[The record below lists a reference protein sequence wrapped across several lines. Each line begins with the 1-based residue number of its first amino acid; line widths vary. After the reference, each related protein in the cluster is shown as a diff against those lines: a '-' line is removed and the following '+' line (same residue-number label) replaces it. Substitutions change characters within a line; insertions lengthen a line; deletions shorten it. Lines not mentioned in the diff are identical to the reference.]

1 MKKELIKKIVIPED
15 VQVSFNEGVLT
26 VKGKEGE
33 VSRKMDFKKSGFK
46 LTKNEIELSNKKGTK
61 TDKKI
66 MNTLFS
72 HIQNMIQ
79 GVQEKF
85 VYMLK
90 ICHGHFP
97 FTVKIEG
104 KKALIKNFLGE
115 KIDRKVN
122 LLDGVDIEI
131 KKDLITVKSINKE
144 LAGQAAAN
152 FEFATKIKG
161 RDKRVFQDGI
171 YIIKKNGKEI

>member
-1 MKKELIKKIVIPED
+1 MKKELIKKIRIPEN
-15 VQVSFNEGVLT
+15 VKVSFNEGILT

-33 VSRKMDFKKSGFK
+33 ISKKMDFKKSEFK
-46 LTKNEIELSNKKGTK
+46 LSQNEIELSNKKGTK
-61 TDKKI
+61 MDKKI

-85 VYMLK
+85 VYELK

-104 KKALIKNFLGE
+104 KKAIIKNFLGE
-115 KIDRKVN
+115 KVDRKVD
-122 LLDGVDIEI
+122 LLEGADFEI
-131 KKDLITVKSINKE
+131 KKDLIIVKSVNKE